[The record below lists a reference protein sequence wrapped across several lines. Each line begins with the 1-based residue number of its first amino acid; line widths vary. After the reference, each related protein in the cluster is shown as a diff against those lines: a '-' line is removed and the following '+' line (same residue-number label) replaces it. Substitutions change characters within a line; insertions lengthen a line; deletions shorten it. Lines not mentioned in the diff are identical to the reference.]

1 MSGDPELERLRRAE
15 REARLRFER
24 LKSPTGVADREVHE
38 AARIMWEE
46 AKAAIERYL
55 LPLSKDNGESS

>member
-1 MSGDPELERLRRAE
+1 MAGDPELERLLRAE

-24 LKSPTGVADREVHE
+24 LKSPTGVADRRVHE
-38 AARIMWEE
+38 AAGIMWEE

-55 LPLSKDNGESS
+55 LPPLKDDGETF